1 MWPCLRRAT
10 TNGYSAAVDEDFDSP
25 PVRQSDELNLSLD
38 GWEGPLDL
46 LLNLARAQ
54 KVDLTQIS
62 ILQLVEQYLT
72 YLAEA
77 RALKLEIAAD
87 YLVMAAWLAYLKSC
101 LLLPKDPEQDPSP
114 EEIALRLQ
122 LRLQRLDAMRE
133 AGARLLGR
141 DRIGRDVFLRGAPE
155 GLRLIRKAA
164 WRVRDFDLF
173 AAYGVVRARTQP
185 AMHVVHARAV
195 MTLDEA
201 LERVGKMIGTALDW
215 TFLESFLPHSQDP
228 QYRRSA
234 LASSF
239 LAALELARRGRLDIA
254 QDEPFA
260 PIRLKVAA

>member
-1 MWPCLRRAT
+1 MEADTFDL
-10 TNGYSAAVDEDFDSP
+10 AVRDE
-25 PVRQSDELNLSLD
+25 DELNLRID

-46 LLNLARAQ
+46 LLTLARAQ
-54 KVDLTQIS
+54 KVDLAAIS
-62 ILQLVEQYLT
+62 ILELVDQYIA
-72 YLAEA
+72 YISEA

-122 LRLQRLDAMRE
+122 MRLQRLDAMRE

-141 DRIGRDVFLRGAPE
+141 DRIGRDVFVRGNPE

-164 WRVRDFDLF
+164 WQVRDFDLF
-173 AAYGVVRARTQP
+173 AAYGAVRARSQP
-185 AMHVVHARAV
+185 PMHVVHPRAV
-195 MTLDEA
+195 MTLEEA
-201 LERVGKMIGTALDW
+201 IERVARMIGQAIDW
-215 TFLESFLPHSQDP
+215 TFLESFLPSTQDP
-228 QYRRSA
+228 QFRRSC

-260 PIRLKVAA
+260 PIMLKVA

>member
-1 MWPCLRRAT
+1 VVSLGT
-10 TNGYSAAVDEDFDSP
+10 VEEDFEER
-25 PVRQSDELNLSLD
+25 PVRQSDELTLALD

-54 KVDLTQIS
+54 KVDLAQIS
-62 ILQLVEQYLT
+62 ILQLVEQYLA
-72 YLAEA
+72 YLAQA

-122 LRLQRLDAMRE
+122 MRLQRLDAMRE

-141 DRIGRDVFLRGAPE
+141 DRVGRDVFLRGAPE

-164 WRVRDFDLF
+164 WQVRDFDLF

-185 AMHVVHARAV
+185 AMHVVHARSV
-195 MTLDEA
+195 MTLEEA
-201 LERVGKMIGTALDW
+201 LDRVGKMIGQALDW
-215 TFLESFLPHSQDP
+215 TFLESFLPSTQDP
-228 QYRRSA
+228 QFRKSA

-239 LAALELARRGRLDIA
+239 LAILELAKRGRLHFV
-254 QDEPFA
+254 QDEAFA
-260 PIRLKVAA
+260 PIQVKAA

>member
-1 MWPCLRRAT
+1 
-10 TNGYSAAVDEDFDSP
+10 VDEDFEER
-25 PVRQSDELNLSLD
+25 PVRQSDELNLMLD

-54 KVDLTQIS
+54 KVDLAQIS

-122 LRLQRLDAMRE
+122 MRLQRLDAMRE

-141 DRIGRDVFLRGAPE
+141 DRVGRDVFLRGAPE
-155 GLRLIRKAA
+155 GLRLIRKAN
-164 WRVRDFDLF
+164 WQVRDFDLF
-173 AAYGVVRARTQP
+173 AAYGAVRARTQP
-185 AMHVVHARAV
+185 AMHVIHARSV
-195 MTLDEA
+195 MTLEEA
-201 LERVGKMIGTALDW
+201 LDRVSAMIGMALDW
-215 TFLESFLPHSQDP
+215 TFLESFLPVTQDP
-228 QYRRSA
+228 QFRRSC

-239 LAALELARRGRLDIA
+239 LAMLELARRGRLDID
-254 QDEPFA
+254 QEEPFS
-260 PIRLKVAA
+260 PIKLKAA

>member
-1 MWPCLRRAT
+1 M
-10 TNGYSAAVDEDFDSP
+10 NEDFEERP
-25 PVRQSDELNLSLD
+25 IRQSDELTLNLD

-54 KVDLTQIS
+54 KVDLAQIS

-114 EEIALRLQ
+114 EEIAFRLQ
-122 LRLQRLDAMRE
+122 QRLQRLDAMRE

-155 GLRLIRKAA
+155 GLRLVRKAA
-164 WRVRDFDLF
+164 WQVRDFDLF
-173 AAYGVVRARTQP
+173 AAYGGVQARSQP

-195 MTLDEA
+195 MTLDA
-201 LERVGKMIGTALDW
+201 AIERVGRMIGQAIDW
-215 TFLESFLPHSQDP
+215 TFLESFLPTTQDP
-228 QYRRSA
+228 QFRRSC

-254 QDEPFA
+254 QDEAFG
-260 PIRLKVAA
+260 PIKLKAA

>member
-1 MWPCLRRAT
+1 MVILPP
-10 TNGYSAAVDEDFDSP
+10 VDEDFEERP
-25 PVRQSDELNLSLD
+25 IRQSDELTLALD

-62 ILQLVEQYLT
+62 ILQLVDQYT
-72 YLAEA
+72 AYIASA

-155 GLRLIRKAA
+155 GLRLVRKAA
-164 WRVRDFDLF
+164 WQVRDFDLF

-185 AMHVVHARAV
+185 AMHVVHARSV

-201 LERVGKMIGTALDW
+201 IERVGKMIGIAIDW
-215 TFLESFLPHSQDP
+215 TALESFLPATIDLQF
-228 QYRRSA
+228 RRSA

-239 LAALELARRGRLDIA
+239 LAMLELARLGRLEFV
-254 QDEPFA
+254 QDDAFA
-260 PIRLKVAA
+260 PIKLRGA

>member
-1 MWPCLRRAT
+1 VALPSQCHHSWYHLL
-10 TNGYSAAVDEDFDSP
+10 VDEDFDERP
-25 PVRQSDELNLSLD
+25 IRQSDELTLSLD

-54 KVDLTQIS
+54 KVDLAQIS

-141 DRIGRDVFLRGAPE
+141 DRIGRDVFQRGAPE

-164 WRVRDFDLF
+164 WQVRDFDLF
-173 AAYGVVRARTQP
+173 AAYGAVRARTQP
-185 AMHVVHARAV
+185 AMHIVHARAV

-201 LERVGKMIGTALDW
+201 IERVSKMIGMAIEW
-215 TFLESFLPHSQDP
+215 TFLESFLPQSQDP
-228 QYRRSA
+228 QFRRSA

-254 QDEPFA
+254 QDEAFA
-260 PIRLKVAA
+260 PIKLKAA

>member
-1 MWPCLRRAT
+1 VALPSQRHHSWYDC
-10 TNGYSAAVDEDFDSP
+10 AVDEDFDERP
-25 PVRQSDELNLSLD
+25 IRHSDELTLSLD

-54 KVDLTQIS
+54 KVDLAQIS

-101 LLLPKDPEQDPSP
+101 LLLPKDPEADPSP

-122 LRLQRLDAMRE
+122 MRLQQLDAMRE

-141 DRIGRDVFLRGAPE
+141 DRVGRDVFVRGAPE

-164 WRVRDFDLF
+164 WQVRDFDLF
-173 AAYGVVRARTQP
+173 AAYGAVKARTQP

-201 LERVGKMIGTALDW
+201 IERVSRMIGKALEW
-215 TFLESFLPHSQDP
+215 TVLESFLPPSQDP
-228 QYRRSA
+228 QFRRSA

-254 QDEPFA
+254 QDVPFA
-260 PIRLKVAA
+260 PISLRAA

>member
-1 MWPCLRRAT
+1 
-10 TNGYSAAVDEDFDSP
+10 VDTDDFDQP
-25 PVRQSDELNLSLD
+25 LFRQPDELTLTLD

-54 KVDLTQIS
+54 KVDLAQIS
-62 ILQLVEQYLT
+62 ILQLVEQYLA
-72 YLAEA
+72 YLNEA

-114 EEIALRLQ
+114 EEIAFRLQ
-122 LRLQRLDAMRE
+122 QRLQRLDAMRE

-155 GLRLIRKAA
+155 GLRLVRKAA
-164 WRVRDFDLF
+164 WQVRDFDLF
-173 AAYGVVRARTQP
+173 AAYGAVQARSQP

-195 MTLDEA
+195 MTLDA
-201 LERVGKMIGTALDW
+201 AIERVGRMIGQAIDW
-215 TFLESFLPHSQDP
+215 TFLESFLPATQDP
-228 QYRRSA
+228 QFRRSC

-254 QDEPFA
+254 QDEAFG
-260 PIRLKVAA
+260 PIKLKAA

>member
-1 MWPCLRRAT
+1 MCPRLRRDT
-10 TNGYSAAVDEDFDSP
+10 TSSYSAAVDDDFEER
-25 PVRQSDELNLSLD
+25 PVRQSEELNLTLD

-54 KVDLTQIS
+54 KVDLAQIS

-72 YLAEA
+72 YLGQA

-122 LRLQRLDAMRE
+122 TRLQRLDAMRE

-141 DRIGRDVFLRGAPE
+141 DRLGRDVFPRGNPE
-155 GLRLIRKAA
+155 GLRLVRKAA
-164 WRVRDFDLF
+164 WQVREFDLF
-173 AAYGVVRARTQP
+173 AAYGAVQARSAP

-195 MTLDEA
+195 MTLEEA
-201 LERVGKMIGTALDW
+201 IERVGRMIGQALEW
-215 TFLESFLPHSQDP
+215 TFLESFLPPTQDP
-228 QYRRSA
+228 QFRKSA

-239 LAALELARRGRLDIA
+239 LAMLELARRGRLDFM

-260 PIRLKVAA
+260 PIKLRAA

>member
-1 MWPCLRRAT
+1 MWRSLRSAT
-10 TNGYSAAVDEDFDSP
+10 TDGIIGPVDEDFDER

-46 LLNLARAQ
+46 LLSLARAQ
-54 KVDLTQIS
+54 KVDLAQIS
-62 ILQLVEQYLT
+62 ILQLVEQYLA

-114 EEIALRLQ
+114 EEIAFRLQ

-141 DRIGRDVFLRGAPE
+141 DRIGRDVFLRGNPE
-155 GLRLIRKAA
+155 GLRLVRKAA
-164 WRVRDFDLF
+164 WQVRDFDLF
-173 AAYGVVRARTQP
+173 AAYGAVKARTQP
-185 AMHVVHARAV
+185 AMHVVHARSV
-195 MTLDEA
+195 MTLEEAIERVSRMIGMA
-201 LERVGKMIGTALDW
+201 LEW
-215 TFLESFLPHSQDP
+215 TFLESFLPTSKDP
-228 QYRRSA
+228 QFRRSA

-254 QDEPFA
+254 QDEAFA
-260 PIRLKVAA
+260 PIKLKAA

>member
-1 MWPCLRRAT
+1 MEEEF
-10 TNGYSAAVDEDFDSP
+10 DERP
-25 PVRQSDELNLSLD
+25 IRQSDELTLNLD

-46 LLNLARAQ
+46 LLSLARAQ
-54 KVDLTQIS
+54 KVDLAQIS

-72 YLAEA
+72 YLGEA

-87 YLVMAAWLAYLKSC
+87 HLVMAAWLAYLKSC

-122 LRLQRLDAMRE
+122 MRLQRLDAMRE

-141 DRIGRDVFLRGAPE
+141 DRIGRDVFSRGAPE

-164 WRVRDFDLF
+164 WQVREFDLF
-173 AAYGVVRARTQP
+173 AAYGAVRARNAP
-185 AMHVVHARAV
+185 AMHIVHARAV

-201 LERVGKMIGTALDW
+201 IERVAKMIGMAIEW
-215 TFLESFLPHSQDP
+215 TFLETFLPQSADP
-228 QYRRSA
+228 QFRRSA

-239 LAALELARRGRLDIA
+239 LAALELARRGRLEIA
-254 QDEPFA
+254 QDGPFA
-260 PIRLKVAA
+260 PIRLKAAA